1 MRFTGIIRRVD
12 ELGRLVIPIEL
23 RKTLGIDEKDCLEI
37 YVDDEK
43 IMLKKYQPA
52 CIFCRNADDVIHY
65 KEKIIC
71 KSCADLINKIAAP

>member
-37 YVDDEK
+37 YVDEEK

-52 CIFCRNADDVIHY
+52 CIFCRNVDDVIHY

-71 KSCADLINKIAAP
+71 KSCADLITKIAAP